1 MTNMYADRE
10 LEEEKKN
17 GRTVEAPPAYDDVPQ
32 LRTTTE
38 RKLMAK
44 IDWHVLPVLC
54 VLYLWAFLDR
64 YVEFLRLVSGAVQMR
79 ALRTGYVVIELVFF
93 LC

>member
-1 MTNMYADRE
+1 MYADRE

-64 YVEFLRLVSGAVQMR
+64 YVEFFRLVFGADVP